1 MSNGYARYTRLS
13 QDDGELEPQLELREQ
28 STLKTKTEP
37 KGIYFSDGNEPK
49 RRIDYVLV
57 YETNQDDDSK
67 SSKERR
73 LQNLRKTF
81 EENLKKENLL
91 IEYDEFSL
99 PQVRVLCIYM
109 LDQFS

>member
-13 QDDGELEPQLELREQ
+13 QDEDELEPQLELREQ
-28 STLKTKTEP
+28 STLTTKLEP
-37 KGIYFSDGNEPK
+37 KGIYFSNGNEPK

-67 SSKERR
+67 SSKERS

-109 LDQFS
+109 LDHFT